1 MLEYIFRKTTTKRCE
16 TGKHFDDKSIQTSRP
31 MRVVVMLRP
40 PTTIQPFLEQF
51 ATYVTKI
58 VFTQQGIPIVGDFNI
73 HRELSCAPGVKLMN
87 ETLVENNLQQ
97 QVAEATHIRGYMLN
111 LIVIRSP
118 SSIVLS
124 TAAYPSMFSMYL
136 LPT

>member
-1 MLEYIFRKTTTKRCE
+1 
-16 TGKHFDDKSIQTSRP
+16 
-31 MRVVVMLRP
+31 MRVVVVLRP

-51 ATYVTKI
+51 ATYVNKI
-58 VFTQQGIPIVGDFNI
+58 VFTQQGSPIVGDFNI
-73 HRELSCAPGVKLMN
+73 HCELSCAPGVKLMN

-111 LIVIRSP
+111 LIVTRSP

-124 TAAYPSMFSMYL
+124 TAAYPSRKSNNYSIVFHVSSADL
-136 LPT
+136 VPACTVKQLRD